1 MAESLGTG
9 QSKQRFERRMVSV
22 FACDITYSEKPQG
35 LPHPGNVEAWKRCRG
50 ETEQGQCTFQRGR
63 CIQKN
68 VPLHWPGIRKGE
80 SCDDALLSARH
91 ECSRKW
97 PRKTSGKYLGDFVL
111 PKLRGELP
119 RAMEAIEER
128 SDGRHISK
136 LRGVN

>member
-9 QSKQRFERRMVSV
+9 QSKQRFQRRMVSV
-22 FACDITYSEKPQG
+22 FACDITCTEKPKG
-35 LPHPGNVEAWKRCRG
+35 LPHPGNVEAGKRCRG
-50 ETEQGQCTFQRGR
+50 DTEQGQCTFQRGR
-63 CIQKN
+63 YIQKN
-68 VPLHWPGIRKGE
+68 VALHWPGIAKGE

-91 ECSRKW
+91 ECSGKW
-97 PRKTSGKYLGDFVL
+97 LLKTSGKYLGDFVL

-128 SDGRHISK
+128 CDGRHISK